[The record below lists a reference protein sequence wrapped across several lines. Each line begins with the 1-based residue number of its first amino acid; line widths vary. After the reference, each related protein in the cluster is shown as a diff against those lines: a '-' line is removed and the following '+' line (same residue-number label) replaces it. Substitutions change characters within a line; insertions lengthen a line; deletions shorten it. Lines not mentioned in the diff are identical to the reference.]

1 MSLPGSNKRV
11 TFAGVATTGTTDRS
25 NRREQ
30 VTPSQAVEEDAND
43 IRDSVRRSLV
53 HSYANSPAAP
63 SIQDELEEADA
74 RRASSD
80 RVSVRREYSPVITDR
95 SIMNTTNAE
104 QNKSN
109 SVAIDRVVERIRDQH
124 TYENNPIYDDV
135 YDGNSTEKVNQSEMY
150 NAHFPS
156 VIKNTITTLSNLMQ
170 TMQKEISNM
179 QQEMRITQGQIRDMR
194 IENRQSRESRSR
206 YSSEFDMSY
215 GRTESDIRHRRSTS
229 SNFLTLKEARVLI
242 PEFDGTSRH
251 KLQDFL
257 NSCTYAIQNIDPI
270 DEESLVQAI
279 LFTKLRGKAR
289 QDFETR
295 NIQTYQDLKQQL
307 ESCYQA
313 KQSTTHL
320 QIEFNSIKQK
330 TNETAQEF
338 GHRVDRLAR
347 NLYDSMTEGDNR
359 PPSFKQAIHETIQ
372 KQALINFETGLRKK
386 YKSSR
391 SIATLCH
398 IARSNK
404 RREHRRK
411 IKWTIDLEI

>member
-1 MSLPGSNKRV
+1 
-11 TFAGVATTGTTDRS
+11 
-25 NRREQ
+25 
-30 VTPSQAVEEDAND
+30 
-43 IRDSVRRSLV
+43 
-53 HSYANSPAAP
+53 Y
-63 SIQDELEEADA
+63 DE
-74 RRASSD
+74 
-80 RVSVRREYSPVITDR
+80 
-95 SIMNTTNAE
+95 
-104 QNKSN
+104 
-109 SVAIDRVVERIRDQH
+109 
-124 TYENNPIYDDV
+124 V
-135 YDGNSTEKVNQSEMY
+135 YDGNSPEKVNQSAMY

-156 VIKNTITTLSNLMQ
+156 VMKDTITTLSNLMQ
-170 TMQKEISNM
+170 TMQTEMANM
-179 QQEMRITQGQIRDMR
+179 QREMRITQGQIRDMR
-194 IENRQSRESRSR
+194 IENRQNRESRPR
-206 YSSEFDMSY
+206 DSSEFDMSY

-372 KQALINFETGLRKK
+372 KQAL
-386 YKSSR
+386 
-391 SIATLCH
+391 
-398 IARSNK
+398 
-404 RREHRRK
+404 
-411 IKWTIDLEI
+411 